1 MCCFTR
7 PVKEVADTNIFA
19 RASGEGRQYLVYSMA
34 FAADE
39 DLAMVLPLPVA
50 RRSGE
55 DALRFLNLEGYPAF
69 FADLRA
75 GFPEVAGLGRGR
87 AVAVAAPPTL
97 KVVSVGSFEASCVPT
112 VADFDRLDERFRLPP
127 GVWDELPMYRDFGF
141 AVFKLKPGAHH
152 VHPMAF
158 EFPRARPRQLFFPTV
173 HIHDGRVHKMARF
186 DHALYCQ
193 VADGSRRIPDWEES
207 PEPAGR
213 FTKAGRSQG
222 VLEPEAVCWRQRI
235 EGRRLNV
242 DILV

>member
-55 DALRFLNLEGYPAF
+55 DALRFINLEGYPAF

-75 GFPEVAGLGRGR
+75 GFPEPRDHGRGR
-87 AVAVAAPPTL
+87 AAALAPRPTL
-97 KVVSVGSFEASCVPT
+97 KVVDVGSFEASYVPT
-112 VADFDRLDERFRLPP
+112 VADFDRLDERFRMPA
-127 GVWDELPMYRDFGF
+127 GVWDELPMYRHFGF
-141 AVFKLKPGAHH
+141 AVFKLKSGAHQA
-152 VHPMAF
+152 HPMAF
-158 EFPRARPRQLFFPTV
+158 EFPRAKPKQLFFPTV
-173 HIHDGRVHKMARF
+173 HVHDGRVRRMARF
-186 DHALYCQ
+186 DHALFCQ
-193 VADGSRRIPDWEES
+193 VDGGRHVPHWEES

-213 FTKAGRSQG
+213 FANATRSQG
-222 VLEPEAVCWRQRI
+222 ILDPQAVCWRQRI
-235 EGRRLNV
+235 EGRRVNE